1 MEHAN
6 EHVNGNANINGHVN
20 GNARQVSDTSDRLSL
35 KTIEHQVL
43 LNNSKLNSIGQN
55 KENLDFF
62 HDYVKEISS
71 LKAQNEVWKTKFDN
85 LNECY
90 QQNYNNVKNNILNMI
105 N

>member
-43 LNNSKLNSIGQN
+43 LNNS
-55 KENLDFF
+55 
-62 HDYVKEISS
+62 
-71 LKAQNEVWKTKFDN
+71 
-85 LNECY
+85 
-90 QQNYNNVKNNILNMI
+90 
-105 N
+105 